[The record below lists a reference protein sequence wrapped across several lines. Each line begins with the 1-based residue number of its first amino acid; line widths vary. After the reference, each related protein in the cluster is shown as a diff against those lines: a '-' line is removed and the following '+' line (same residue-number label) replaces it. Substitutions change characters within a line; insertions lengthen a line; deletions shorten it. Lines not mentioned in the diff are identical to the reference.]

1 MKSDR
6 SLDYGRK
13 LVHASASG
21 IRQAQQSGVDGHS
34 SSAVLIDSA
43 RNSLLLAAACAC
55 ATLLPSSMTRRDGRF
70 TRAVTFGALGSA
82 LGFFAGFVWN
92 TRKLTSSM
100 AHSAYR
106 EVQKVRDEHWLEVNP
121 IDYA

>member
-13 LVHASASG
+13 LMHASASG
-21 IRQAQQSGVDGHS
+21 IRQAQQSGVEGHS
-34 SSAVLIDSA
+34 ASTVWIDSA
-43 RNSLLLAAACAC
+43 RDSLLLAAACAC
-55 ATLLPSSMTRRDGRF
+55 ATLLPSSLARRHRRFGR
-70 TRAVTFGALGSA
+70 AITFGAVGSA
-82 LGFFAGFVWN
+82 LGFCAAFAWN

-106 EVQKVRDEHWLEVNP
+106 EVQKVRDEHWLEVHP